1 MRKRDGTVS
10 KINRRSKKHFKNKK
24 VRRKSN
30 LYNKYTKP
38 LEAVKIEEKAELTG
52 IDEYSKKLNLL
63 PHLMTMIHF
72 VIEEC
77 ISLTQ
82 LCVSLKGKDAKFH
95 GLEPV
100 SKGQLSTVNRNR
112 DYRVFVWI
120 FYELLYKIIHKHHA
134 LQRICKDLLIA
145 GIDTTSIL
153 IKSYFSEKGYCGLTK
168 RVEEG
173 IKLHIGA
180 LLGKFTLPITA
191 WVTPLNVSDSDEFD
205 NVLTDMGLFIDLY
218 KVILVFDKG
227 YWYYKRF
234 KELTNKGI
242 RFIVPMKKG
251 ARYRVLS
258 QKKRTKKY
266 ADFTIELND
275 THDVKFR
282 LVVIHTKDGDL
293 EYLTNIF
300 DMKPLQ
306 IRFCYDIRWDM
317 EVFNKELKSNLK
329 ITHLISKNLNGVLI
343 QIFCTLIAYLLIA
356 LFRITHNSLLPVLEI
371 KRLLRYYGTYS
382 MRKVRELNP
391 KSITIT

>member
-1 MRKRDGTVS
+1 MTKRDGAAKS
-10 KINRRSKKHFKNKK
+10 SRKNKK
-24 VRRKSN
+24 HSKNKNFCRKISN

-38 LEAVKIEEKAELTG
+38 LKTVKIEEKAEQTR
-52 IDEYSKKLNLL
+52 IDEYSKKLNLQL
-63 PHLMTMIHF
+63 HLMTMIHF

-82 LCVSLKGKDAKFH
+82 LCVSLKGKDAKLH

-100 SKGQLSTVNRNR
+100 SKGQLSTVNKNR

-120 FYELLYKIIHKHHA
+120 YYELLYKIIHKHHA

-168 RVEEG
+168 MIEEG

-191 WVTPLNVSDSDEFD
+191 IVTPLNVNDSDEFD
-205 NVLTDMGLFIDLY
+205 NILTDMGIFIDLH

-251 ARYRVLS
+251 ARYKVLS
-258 QKKRTKKY
+258 QKRTKRY
-266 ADFTIELND
+266 CDFTIELND
-275 THDVKFR
+275 TPDVKFR

-329 ITHLISKNLNGVLI
+329 ITHLISENLNGVLI

-371 KRLLRYYGTYS
+371 KRLLRYYGMYS
-382 MRKVRELNP
+382 VKKVREMSP

>member
-1 MRKRDGTVS
+1 MTKRDGAAKS
-10 KINRRSKKHFKNKK
+10 SRKNKK
-24 VRRKSN
+24 HSNKNKNFCRKISN

-38 LEAVKIEEKAELTG
+38 LKTVKIEEKAEQTR
-52 IDEYSKKLNLL
+52 IDEYSKKLNLQL
-63 PHLMTMIHF
+63 HLMTMIHF

-82 LCVSLKGKDAKFH
+82 LCVSLKGKDAKLH

-100 SKGQLSTVNRNR
+100 SKGQLSTVNKNR

-120 FYELLYKIIHKHHA
+120 YYELLYKIIHKHHA

-168 RVEEG
+168 MIEEG

-191 WVTPLNVSDSDEFD
+191 IVTPLNVNDSDEFD
-205 NVLTDMGLFIDLY
+205 NILTDMGIFIDLH

-251 ARYRVLS
+251 ARYKVLS
-258 QKKRTKKY
+258 QKRTKRY
-266 ADFTIELND
+266 CDFTIELND
-275 THDVKFR
+275 TPDVKFR

-329 ITHLISKNLNGVLI
+329 ITHLISENLNGVLI

-371 KRLLRYYGTYS
+371 KRLLRYYGMYS
-382 MRKVRELNP
+382 VKKVREMSP